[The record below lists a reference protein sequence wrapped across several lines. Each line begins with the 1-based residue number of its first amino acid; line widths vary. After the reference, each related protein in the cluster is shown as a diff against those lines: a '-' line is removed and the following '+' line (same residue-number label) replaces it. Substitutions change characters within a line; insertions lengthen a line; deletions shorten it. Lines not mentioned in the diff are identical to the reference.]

1 MQNNPT
7 ALLLSTIQNI
17 EFGSL
22 SVHQHPQHY
31 APMNINGVGLR
42 LQWPRSESDQRS
54 LTPSS
59 RASRCFNSCFS
70 DTVFVTLFCTAV
82 ETAISGVHKLLR
94 TGGVP
99 TSLTLLIWR
108 WLTVSSVFAGR
119 SARTSC
125 SSLTRGR
132 AVRLYTPSSPH
143 PPFDFCGRKAPCS
156 LTLLTLPSQSDTLRQ
171 L

>member
-1 MQNNPT
+1 MTVVSGQGAKEQT
-7 ALLLSTIQNI
+7 AQTRRDEEEGGVLSM
-17 EFGSL
+17 GGL
-22 SVHQHPQHY
+22 S
-31 APMNINGVGLR
+31 R
-42 LQWPRSESDQRS
+42 CC
-54 LTPSS
+54 SS
-59 RASRCFNSCFS
+59 TVASRILFL
-70 DTVFVTLFCTAV
+70 TLLRTAAETAV
-82 ETAISGVHKLLR
+82 SEVYKLLR